1 MRFLW
6 LFLLFLPALAFA
18 QTATHVARV
27 VDGDTIDTTEGER
40 VRLLGINSPETG
52 GKRKAEPFGEEAT
65 TLARQLLDG
74 QAIILKDD
82 TNNKDRYG
90 RRLSHVYLKDGRWA
104 NGELVRMGAAH
115 VYSFPDNRGKLDELL
130 ALEAEARQN
139 KVGLWALPRWQP
151 LSADNAFKRKQIG
164 HFYLVEGKVKSATRV
179 RGHTY
184 LNFGDDWRTDFTIE
198 IKPDDADTFKSSGIN
213 PLTAY
218 TGKAVRVRGHLKPVN
233 GVLVTAT
240 HPEQIEILE

>member
-1 MRFLW
+1 
-6 LFLLFLPALAFA
+6 
-18 QTATHVARV
+18 
-27 VDGDTIDTTEGER
+27 ES

-139 KVGLWALPRWQP
+139 
-151 LSADNAFKRKQIG
+151 
-164 HFYLVEGKVKSATRV
+164 
-179 RGHTY
+179 
-184 LNFGDDWRTDFTIE
+184 
-198 IKPDDADTFKSSGIN
+198 
-213 PLTAY
+213 
-218 TGKAVRVRGHLKPVN
+218 
-233 GVLVTAT
+233 
-240 HPEQIEILE
+240 